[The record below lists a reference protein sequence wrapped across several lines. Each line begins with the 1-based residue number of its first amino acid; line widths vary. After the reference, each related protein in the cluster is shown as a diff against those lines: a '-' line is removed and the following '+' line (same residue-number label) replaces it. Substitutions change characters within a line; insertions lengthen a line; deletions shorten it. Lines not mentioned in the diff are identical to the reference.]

1 VASVKCVETQ
11 GGNCEASVTVPGDY
25 WKYVWPTGTKKEKYV
40 WPTPEAACVE
50 AQEKE
55 TQFKRFTMT
64 LIIAFCAG
72 AILAQESQGALC
84 APRGRT
90 SGERSFLAR
99 RGRGFPTGVSQGRS
113 GTSV

>member
-1 VASVKCVETQ
+1 MWVSREQLSGKCEMC
-11 GGNCEASVTVPGDY
+11 GNSGWELRSISYGAGRLLEV
-25 WKYVWPTGTKKEKYV
+25 YVWPTGTKKEKYV

-72 AILAQESQGALC
+72 
-84 APRGRT
+84 
-90 SGERSFLAR
+90 
-99 RGRGFPTGVSQGRS
+99 VN
-113 GTSV
+113 

>member
-1 VASVKCVETQ
+1 M
-11 GGNCEASVTVPGDY
+11 PGDY

-72 AILAQESQGALC
+72 GDIGPGV
-84 APRGRT
+84 PRGPLRPP
-90 SGERSFLAR
+90 R
-99 RGRGFPTGVSQGRS
+99 PN
-113 GTSV
+113 